1 MKNKIL
7 ILLGFVPLVVF
18 FSTCTPDETEA
29 NMRIPALPSEVY
41 AYDQPPGGSA
51 YELVYNESPFGDSI
65 IDNNKATLG
74 RVLFY
79 ETQLSKNNRTSC
91 ATCHIQQ
98 MSFADGK
105 KASEGFHNLLTARN
119 TPALLNTG
127 TQQGFFWDLREL
139 VLDHMVL
146 QPIFD
151 PIEMGLSQE
160 GLMVEKIK
168 SIEYYKPLFT
178 QAFGDE
184 EVTEARLGSALA
196 QFIRSIVTINS
207 RFDQGVILE
216 PNFRS
221 DPFPNFT
228 EKENLGKFLFFIK
241 LPCSTCHGGVNL
253 DGSQSFPENVGLDMD
268 YKDHGFPG
276 TDPLTGLPRDGW
288 FKTPSLRN
296 IELTAPFMHDGRFA
310 TLEEVVEFYNS
321 GIQPHEQ
328 LSQTL
333 RDHAD
338 GGLFELGPNIP
349 DIHQDGSDKTIPLKM
364 FLSEYEKSALVAF
377 LKTLTDKSALS
388 DLKFSD
394 PFVEIE

>member
-1 MKNKIL
+1 MKNRVL
-7 ILLGFVPLVVF
+7 ILFGVLPLVLF
-18 FSTCTPDETEA
+18 FQTCTPETVDA
-29 NMRIPALPSEVY
+29 PARIPILPAEVY

-51 YELVYNESPFGDSI
+51 YELVYNTSPFGDSL
-65 IDNNKATLG
+65 IDNYKATLG

-105 KASEGFHNLLTARN
+105 KVSEGFHNLLTPRN

-146 QPIFD
+146 QPIFN
-151 PIEMGLSQE
+151 PIEMGLNE
-160 GLMVEKIK
+160 ELMVDKIR
-168 SIEYYKPLFT
+168 SIDYYRPLFA

-184 EVTEARLGSALA
+184 EVNQDRIGNALA

-207 RFDQGVILE
+207 RFDQGVVLE
-216 PNFRS
+216 PDFRD

-228 EKENLGKFLFFIK
+228 EKENLGKFLFFRK

-253 DGSQSFPENVGLDMD
+253 DGSQSFPENVGLEMD
-268 YKDHGFPG
+268 YKDDGFPG
-276 TDPLTGLPRDGW
+276 TDPFTGLPRDGW

-296 IELTAPFMHDGRFA
+296 IELTAPYMHDGRFA
-310 TLEEVVEFYNS
+310 TLEQVVEFYNS
-321 GIQPHEQ
+321 GIHPHEQ

-349 DIHQDGSDKTIPLKM
+349 DILQDGSDKTIPLRM
-364 FLSEYEKSALVAF
+364 FMSEYEKSALVAF

-388 DLKFSD
+388 DPKFSD
-394 PFVEIE
+394 PFVEVE

>member
-1 MKNKIL
+1 MKNSFL
-7 ILLGFVPLVVF
+7 ILLPAVLVTTLF
-18 FSTCTPDETEA
+18 QTCTPEEQKA
-29 NMRIPALPSEVY
+29 SRRIPILPEEVY

-51 YELVYNESPFGDSI
+51 YEIIYEQSPFGDSL

-79 ETQLSKNNRTSC
+79 ETQLSINNRMSC
-91 ATCHIQQ
+91 GSCHIQPL
-98 MSFADGK
+98 SFADGK
-105 KASEGFHNLLTARN
+105 KASEGFHNLLTPRN
-119 TPALLNTG
+119 TPALLNAG
-127 TQQGFFWDLREL
+127 TQKGFFWDLREL

-146 QPIFD
+146 QPIANGL
-151 PIEMGLSQE
+151 EMGLSQE
-160 GLMVEKIK
+160 GLMVSKIAALD
-168 SIEYYKPLFT
+168 YYKPLFT
-178 QAFGDE
+178 QAFGDD
-184 EVTEARLGSALA
+184 EVTEERIGNALA
-196 QFIRSIVTINS
+196 QFVRSIVTVNS
-207 RFDQGVILE
+207 RFDQGIVLE
-216 PNFRS
+216 PNFRD

-228 EKENLGKFLFFIK
+228 EEENLGKFLFFRK

-268 YKDHGFPG
+268 YKDNGFPG
-276 TDPLTGLPRDGW
+276 IEPMTGEARDGW

-296 IELTAPFMHDGRFA
+296 IELTAPYMHDGRFA
-310 TLEEVVEFYNS
+310 TLEQVVEFYNS
-321 GIQPHEQ
+321 GIQPHTQ

-349 DIHQDGSDKTIPLKM
+349 DILQDGSDKTIPLRM

-388 DLKFSD
+388 DPKFSD
-394 PFVEIE
+394 PFVEVE